1 MARYKK
7 NNSTAI
13 IRDSIAIARKLSWKK
28 AIVSGAIGFIVL
40 YFIVPWMLPV
50 PVAET
55 AIYQPLMDKIAN
67 RGQWIFEKL
76 GIAVLV
82 VFWFFALLNYWK
94 GNR

>member
-1 MARYKK
+1 MARYRKSS
-7 NNSTAI
+7 STEI
-13 IRDSIAIARKLSWKK
+13 IRDSIAVARKLSWKK

-40 YFIVPWMLPV
+40 YFIIPWMLPE
-50 PVAET
+50 PVAQT
-55 AIYQPLMDKIAN
+55 PVYQPLMDKIAN

-82 VFWFFALLNYWK
+82 VFCFFAFLNYWK